1 MLIRSGEARLV
12 GWSRQML
19 YSGFSILP
27 RSVIR
32 SANSI
37 DRSDNLDV
45 IRLEPIA
52 VQRDGGTMIFA
63 KLNYKGEYSAKHRLL
78 VKQLAAEFADV
89 EDGLQGDS
97 WIGINENGEKVSVD
111 SFTSMQ
117 HEVKAANKNSAL
129 APRVIKVLER
139 FYNVTVHVPP
149 QPEAHE

>member
-1 MLIRSGEARLV
+1 MVAEYVILRVQYFTSLRRS
-12 GWSRQML
+12 
-19 YSGFSILP
+19 
-27 RSVIR
+27 
-32 SANSI
+32 SANWFR
-37 DRSDNLDV
+37 RSDNTDV